1 MERFAIYNTV
11 NPNHILSA
19 NFQKDILTTFVKM
32 TTTKRVKRASK
43 KRENHDFL
51 EIEKIFEKK
60 KGVNYEIMA
69 KSQFSLNSDVYF
81 SKK

>member
-1 MERFAIYNTV
+1 
-11 NPNHILSA
+11 
-19 NFQKDILTTFVKM
+19 M

-43 KRENHDFL
+43 KRKNLDFL

-69 KSQFSLNSDVYF
+69 KSQFLLNSDVYF

>member
-1 MERFAIYNTV
+1 
-11 NPNHILSA
+11 
-19 NFQKDILTTFVKM
+19 M

-69 KSQFSLNSDVYF
+69 KSQFSLNYDVYF

>member
-1 MERFAIYNTV
+1 
-11 NPNHILSA
+11 
-19 NFQKDILTTFVKM
+19 M
-32 TTTKRVKRASK
+32 TTAKRVKTASK

-51 EIEKIFEKK
+51 EIEKNFEKK
-60 KGVNYEIMA
+60 KGANYEIIA